1 MIDDVKSGVT
11 HVSAADLGTNTI
23 KITHALIEAE
33 GSLVELRDAANTI
46 RLGAGIEQT
55 GRIERERLE
64 ACLAFLKSE
73 EAAGRELGSGTFIG
87 VATEALRIASNGEE
101 LLHRVH
107 SETSWRIEIIS
118 GHREAELTYLG
129 LQDQIPTEGDSLIV
143 DIGGGSTEAIVV
155 EHGQVAWQKSMP
167 LGSGRLADRF
177 FLQDPPGL
185 DSIMDAA
192 TAANEQL
199 AELVELPGN
208 IDTAL
213 FSGGNGVYISD
224 LIHQLFPENALSV
237 HTMERLLQH
246 LATTPAQ
253 ETAGQLGIARERARV
268 LPAGAA
274 IAFAFLLRVLA
285 HEVVGVPS
293 GIRRGLI
300 REHLL
305 RRDPSPQW

>member
-1 MIDDVKSGVT
+1 MIDDVTSGAT

-23 KITHALIEAE
+23 KITHALVEAD

-55 GRIERERLE
+55 GRIEAERLE

-73 EAAGRELGSGTFIG
+73 EISGREIGSGTFIG
-87 VATEALRIASNGEE
+87 VATEALRVASNGGE
-101 LLHRVH
+101 LLSRIH
-107 SETSWRIEIIS
+107 SETSWRVELIS
-118 GHREAELTYLG
+118 GQREAELTYLG
-129 LQDQIPTEGDSLIV
+129 LRNQIPAEGDSLIV

-155 EHGQVAWQKSMP
+155 EHGQVAWQKSIP

-185 DSIMDAA
+185 ESVMDVAS
-192 TAANEQL
+192 AANEQL

-208 IDTAL
+208 INTAL
-213 FSGGNGVYISD
+213 FSGGNGVFISD
-224 LIHQLFPENALSV
+224 LIHQLFPENVLSV
-237 HTMERLLQH
+237 HTVERLLQH
-246 LATTPAQ
+246 LATTPSQ
-253 ETAGQLGIARERARV
+253 ETADRLGIARERARV
-268 LPAGAA
+268 LPAGAS

-305 RRDPSPQW
+305 RRDVD